1 MAKRQ
6 SCISL
11 SLVLLRF
18 AVTMLAS
25 MLLCVLLW
33 LGVLTQ
39 LQRTGIIYHGSVSNQ
54 QAEKMLAE
62 KPDAFQTPNSDFLPA
77 YGWFDPKGKVLE
89 SNASKK
95 ELRLL
100 TNVLQQNTNDIHFYR
115 YTYPDGMKFLRN
127 IRVG

>member
-18 AVTMLAS
+18 TMTMLAS
-25 MLLCVLLW
+25 MLLCALLW

-95 ELRLL
+95 GAAPSY
-100 TNVLQQNTNDIHFYR
+100 QCSAAKHQ
-115 YTYPDGMKFLRN
+115 
-127 IRVG
+127 